1 MTEPT
6 AQITVLR
13 CQVTVVRRGGW
24 SWGPDPRGLVQQVL
38 DSVPDLLTERFA
50 GVLEGDGPDI
60 EITEPVTLDVRLG
73 PGSRSSV
80 TDVVFSP
87 IEVSAPIEPVST
99 VAEEF
104 AEERVWSPQTVA
116 GFFAELAERGELAA
130 VLASL
135 SDSAVLLYS
144 RALHEGPVELPVAE
158 AMLARLALCGPAAD
172 APPILAVVDES
183 QETRVEV
190 REARAETQVW
200 SVLPF
205 LLAGPLARTGYLDAV
220 GPALAAVELNASLF
234 AAALAC
240 KVLGVVER
248 GWRRQE
254 RDDEA
259 AAAFAGLE
267 SMPDLASF
275 ARQVVPALPVMDTVL
290 AMSLSRG
297 HDSAQPLL
305 LTGVDD
311 HLLLVDTQGTFP
323 LAWAADVAGIVPQ
336 WEACGRPPV
345 LCSGSLPSRC
355 LRDLAAADI
364 PFLTDVRPLRGDPV
378 RRLRFWNSPVWTS
391 GISDVRLAAQLPEH
405 AARVADLVQALVV
418 ERPAVP
424 LDTDGDLDRSL
435 TLAAGLGLG
444 TIAWM
449 LWRDRET
456 PDPVLALRR
465 FADLDG
471 TVRFSRD
478 AVHVRVPLGRRH
490 ADLLRAGLLAD
501 VSDVVWL
508 GGRTLTFSGG

>member
-1 MTEPT
+1 MTGPT

-38 DSVPDLLTERFA
+38 DTVPDLLTARFA
-50 GVLEGDGPDI
+50 SVLEGDGPDI

-73 PGSRSSV
+73 PDSWPGGGSPA
-80 TDVVFSP
+80 DVVSSP
-87 IEVSAPIEPVST
+87 IEVSAAAEPVSA

-104 AEERVWSPQTVA
+104 AEERVWTPQTVA

-135 SDSAVLLYS
+135 PDASVLLYA
-144 RALHEGPVELPVAE
+144 RTLMHGAE
-158 AMLARLALCGPAAD
+158 STVVDAVLARLG
-172 APPILAVVDES
+172 LATVDDLPVPDEV
-183 QETRVEV
+183 TREPLVEV
-190 REARAETQVW
+190 RAAKAETQVW

-220 GPALAAVELNASLF
+220 GPALAGVQVDASLF
-234 AAALAC
+234 AAALAY

-254 RDDEA
+254 RDHEV

-267 SMPDLASF
+267 PVPDLVSF
-275 ARQVVPALPVMDTVL
+275 ARQVRPALPVLDSVL
-290 AMSLSRG
+290 ALSLCRG
-297 HDSAQPLL
+297 HDFGLPLV

-311 HLLLVDTQGTFP
+311 HLLLVDSQGTFP
-323 LAWAADVAGIVPQ
+323 IAWAADVAGIVPH

-345 LCSGSLPSRC
+345 LVCTSSLPSGC
-355 LRDLAAADI
+355 FRDLAAAGI
-364 PFLTDVRPLRGDPV
+364 PFLTDVRPLRGDPGK
-378 RRLRFWNSPVWTS
+378 RLPWRSPLWTH
-391 GISDVRLAAQLPEH
+391 GVSDVRLAAELPEH

-424 LDTDGDLDRSL
+424 PDTGGDLDRSL

-465 FADLDG
+465 FTDLDG
-471 TVRFSRD
+471 MVRFSPE